1 MINLLIK
8 FVNKKTLVLI
18 VFGFV
23 VATGLYSFTK
33 LAIDAFPD
41 LTNNQVQILIDAPG
55 MAPYEVEELITVP
68 TEAFMSSLP
77 KVEELRSISKFGLS
91 VVTVVFKDS
100 VDIYF
105 ARQLVNEK
113 LQVAKTKL
121 PAGIEAELGPI
132 STGMGEI
139 FQYVVSGHGYSI
151 QELKTIQDWDIK
163 YQLRSV
169 PGVNEVN
176 TWGGFTTEYHV
187 VVDPIKLL
195 QYQLSLKD
203 VFTALENNNQ
213 NFSGGII
220 ERNSEQYLIRGIGKI
235 QSMNDLEDIL
245 VKNQNNFPIKI
256 KNIARVEFGS
266 QIRQGAATQDGKGE
280 VVTGIVM
287 MLKGENSRAVIKRV
301 KEKILQIN
309 QSLPESVT
317 VKAFYDQ
324 TQLIE
329 SVIKTVRTNLFEGS
343 FLVIAVLLFMLGN
356 IRAALIA
363 ASAIPVS
370 LMFSFIGM
378 ENLGITA
385 NIMSLGAIDFG
396 MIVDGAIVMVENIL
410 HKKSQGDPKLSLQDI
425 TNDSLREMAKPIGF
439 GVLIITIVYVP
450 ILSLEGIEYKM
461 FSPMVFTVCFALL
474 GSLITA
480 LVLVPTLCMI
490 FLKDH
495 HHEKTNPW
503 FEKLKKL
510 YLEKLSLALKTP
522 RRIINWSIVSFIISC
537 VLLANLGTEFVPKL
551 DEGDIII
558 EVRNLTSISV
568 PGAVRASTTAE
579 QALLDIPEIKTIV
592 TKTGRPDLGTDPMG
606 VYASDMFVHLKPK
619 DKWRFG
625 MNKEKLIEEMKEKLE
640 QKTIG
645 AKFNFTQP
653 IAMRVD
659 ELVSGVRSDVAIKIF
674 GDDLDTLV
682 KKAEEIEKIVTQ
694 IPGQTDLQVE
704 KLVGSRQVLIKPN
717 RNLMS
722 LYGVDIS
729 DIRIAINTAFMG
741 TEISEII
748 TNQVRFSLKVRLD
761 TNTSIDTLEKLLIET
776 NSGAK
781 IPLGQV
787 AHLELA
793 DGVEVINREHG
804 ERRVIV
810 QMNVQKRDLGSFVN
824 EAKKAIDKNI
834 KLDQGYRIEWGGQFQ
849 NQERAMKKLLVV
861 VPVAILIIFGLLVLS
876 FNSLSSALIVLLNVP
891 LALIGGVLALWLRGM
906 YISVPAVIGF
916 IALFGVAV
924 LNGLVLISTF
934 NKLKAQISDTDK
946 LIIEGSKSRLRPVLM
961 TALVAILGFLPMAIS
976 HGAGAEV
983 QKPLATVVIGGL
995 LSSTFLTL
1003 FVLPCVFKLVSKKQ
1017 TKEAK

>member
-309 QSLPESVT
+309 KSLPESVT

-619 DKWRFG
+619 NQWRFG

-645 AKFNFTQP
+645 AKFSFTQP

-804 ERRVIV
+804 ERRIIV

-1003 FVLPCVFKLVSKKQ
+1003 FVLPCVFRVVSKKAN
-1017 TKEAK
+1017 T

>member
-235 QSMNDLEDIL
+235 QSMSDLEDIL

-309 QSLPESVT
+309 KSLPESVT

-619 DKWRFG
+619 NQWRFG

-645 AKFNFTQP
+645 AKFSFTQP

-804 ERRVIV
+804 ERRIIV

-824 EAKKAIDKNI
+824 EAKQAIDKNI

-1003 FVLPCVFKLVSKKQ
+1003 FVLPCVFRVVSKKAN
-1017 TKEAK
+1017 T

>member
-235 QSMNDLEDIL
+235 QSMSDLEDIL

-309 QSLPESVT
+309 KSLPESVT

-363 ASAIPVS
+363 ASAIPIS

-619 DKWRFG
+619 NQWRFG

-645 AKFNFTQP
+645 AKFSFTQP

-804 ERRVIV
+804 ERRIIV

-824 EAKKAIDKNI
+824 EAKQAIDKNI

-1003 FVLPCVFKLVSKKQ
+1003 FVLPCVFRVVSKKAN
-1017 TKEAK
+1017 T